1 MNVSRMT
8 RRIAVSG
15 VATAIAAGALVGAA
29 STAAN
34 AVTADGSYTCTIPGM
49 DPAVFPLH
57 LDVPILPPTANA
69 GTLIPAGLLQ
79 ATTTLTIP
87 ASAAGALGTYGVTG
101 GTISDF
107 GMLVGSTTAPA
118 PLTFTSFTDGTE
130 VGSKVAST
138 QGSNTPFSLPKA
150 GTYDVTLPAA
160 FSFVPTTANGPLPI
174 SVPCTT
180 ATPTKL
186 ASIRLDKNLTS
197 MAAKAPTSIKKGSA
211 AKVVTTLA
219 SLNQGT
225 PVPTGKVVAKLGTK
239 TVGTG
244 TLSNGR
250 AVLKL
255 VKLPVGKD
263 KVSVKYAGDGF
274 TAANKVP
281 VTIKVTR

>member
-1 MNVSRMT
+1 MT

-34 AVTADGSYTCTIPGM
+34 AAIVADGTYTCDVAGTPAQLPVHVEVPLLPGS
-49 DPAVFPLH
+49 
-57 LDVPILPPTANA
+57 ANA
-69 GTLIPAGLLQ
+69 GTMIPAGLLQ
-79 ATTTLTIP
+79 ATTTVGIP
-87 ASAAGALGTYGVTG
+87 AETAAVLQSYHVTG
-101 GTISDF
+101 GTIDDF
-107 GMLVGSTTAPA
+107 GMLVGTSKAPA
-118 PLTFTSFTDGTE
+118 PLTFTSFTPGTE
-130 VGSKVAST
+130 AGSLVTST
-138 QGSNTPFSLPKA
+138 LGVNQVFSLPKA
-150 GTYDVTLPAA
+150 GTYDITLPTA
-160 FSFVPTTANGPLPI
+160 FTFMPTTDSGPLG
-174 SVPCTT
+174 VPVSCTS
-180 ATPTKL
+180 AAPAKM
-186 ASIRLDKNLTS
+186 ASIRIDKNTTTMS
-197 MAAKAPTSIKKGSA
+197 AKAPTSIKKGSA

-219 SLNQGT
+219 SNNAGT